1 MRNFYLLKTIV
12 ITFLILSPHTL
23 IQSQNYTIL
32 ISFDAFRWDYPNR
45 GITPN
50 LDYISQN
57 GVHAISLQ
65 PCFPSKTFPNHYS
78 IITGMYPENHGIIAN
93 GFTNPA
99 TNQTYTLYDTIPRND
114 PKWYK
119 GEAIWETAKKQGV
132 ITASYFWPGAEVWLD
147 YRRPDYSEKYVHK
160 RPYDQRISDV
170 LKWMELPY
178 DQRPKFINVY
188 FDSTDATGHDYG
200 PNSEEVNQSIM
211 VEDSLIGKIFTGLKK
226 LNLLD
231 STNVIIVS
239 DHGMTELNP
248 DRVININE
256 ILKGFNF
263 NTQDKGTM
271 MFIYPDENQK
281 EKVYNKLK
289 ASEKNYKV
297 YCKKDLP
304 EHLHYKS
311 NHFVADIVVL
321 ADLGYSIFD
330 GKDVEKYS
338 KNFPLGN
345 HGYDPYNLDMHGI
358 FYAIGPD
365 FKSGYTCGTI
375 DNIDIYPLLA
385 KILRIFPNN
394 NIDGKLERIEFLL
407 KDKQE

>member
-50 LDYISQN
+50 LDYISKN

-178 DQRPKFINVY
+178 HKRPKFINVY
-188 FDSTDATGHDYG
+188 FDSTDATGHDHG

-231 STNVIIVS
+231 STNVIILS
-239 DHGMTELNP
+239 DHGMVELSPN
-248 DRVININE
+248 RVININE
-256 ILKGFNF
+256 ILSGFSF
-263 NTQDKGTM
+263 KTQDKGTM
-271 MFIYPDENQK
+271 MFIYPEENQK

-289 ASEKNYKV
+289 ESEKNYKV

-304 EHLHYKS
+304 EHFHYKS

-321 ADLGYSIFD
+321 SDLGYSIFD
-330 GKDVEKYS
+330 DKDVEKYS

>member
-188 FDSTDATGHDYG
+188 FDSTDATGHDFG
-200 PNSEEVNQSIM
+200 PNSEEVNHSIM
-211 VEDSLIGKIFTGLKK
+211 VEDSLIGKILM
-226 LNLLD
+226 
-231 STNVIIVS
+231 V
-239 DHGMTELNP
+239 
-248 DRVININE
+248 
-256 ILKGFNF
+256 
-263 NTQDKGTM
+263 
-271 MFIYPDENQK
+271 
-281 EKVYNKLK
+281 
-289 ASEKNYKV
+289 
-297 YCKKDLP
+297 
-304 EHLHYKS
+304 
-311 NHFVADIVVL
+311 
-321 ADLGYSIFD
+321 
-330 GKDVEKYS
+330 
-338 KNFPLGN
+338 
-345 HGYDPYNLDMHGI
+345 
-358 FYAIGPD
+358 
-365 FKSGYTCGTI
+365 
-375 DNIDIYPLLA
+375 
-385 KILRIFPNN
+385 
-394 NIDGKLERIEFLL
+394 
-407 KDKQE
+407 